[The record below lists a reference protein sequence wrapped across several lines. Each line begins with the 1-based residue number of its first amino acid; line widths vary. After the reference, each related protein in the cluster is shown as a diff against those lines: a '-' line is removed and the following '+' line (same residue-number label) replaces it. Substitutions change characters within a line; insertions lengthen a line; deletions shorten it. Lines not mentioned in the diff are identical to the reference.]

1 MKRIEDDD
9 ERRLA
14 EHQRNYDQLVDE
26 LESKPREDLYGDLL
40 SREQQVLETVNRIVD
55 HERRK
60 KMAERSWLEMPLAD
74 LAQAAVLRAASLM
87 RDLLDAQ
94 TVEDA
99 IAVVQKDTLAV
110 ACAGIVL
117 VALALV
123 LFLACSAYD

>member
-9 ERRLA
+9 ERALA
-14 EHQRNYDQLVDE
+14 DHQRSYEQLVKE
-26 LESKPREDLYGDLL
+26 LESKPHEDLYGDLL
-40 SREQQVLETVNRIVD
+40 SREQHVLETVNRIVD

-60 KMAERSWLEMPLAD
+60 KMTARSWLEMPLTE
-74 LAQAAVLRAASLM
+74 LAQAVALRAASLM
-87 RDLLDAQ
+87 RDLLDAG

-99 IAVVQKDTLAV
+99 LAVLKKDTLAV